1 MIEPFVL
8 IWIAVIVILLLLL
21 LVLIEIQRSEKRRE
35 NEEMFGTQ
43 SFERKKLLFGLT
55 EKETHTIEKLV
66 RQSTFSNKD
75 AVFNSS
81 SLFEEAVNRFYNF
94 RKINQIRTETL
105 ASVSSLREKLGF
117 TVNHPHVLLTSSRQF
132 VVGIKVTLL
141 SSLKTNKEHT
151 VVTSV
156 DEKSWKVRVSGV
168 WEEEFY
174 HTLEGSFILMR
185 WTQPEEAVYSGK
197 VKVLKVTG
205 NELELSHLIE
215 FEKLQLRRWIREQVL
230 FPVQAFLSSSSKLEG
245 FLFDLSAGGILIGL
259 PVSEIPTHEIEIQFR
274 LPGFGLER
282 VKIEILRNLGK
293 KRQEYPDLY
302 LYTASFSG
310 EFGRIQEKVL
320 QYIFQ
325 VHKKKRT

>member
-1 MIEPFVL
+1 M
-8 IWIAVIVILLLLL
+8 
-21 LVLIEIQRSEKRRE
+21 
-35 NEEMFGTQ
+35 
-43 SFERKKLLFGLT
+43 
-55 EKETHTIEKLV
+55 
-66 RQSTFSNKD
+66 
-75 AVFNSS
+75 
-81 SLFEEAVNRFYNF
+81 
-94 RKINQIRTETL
+94 
-105 ASVSSLREKLGF
+105 
-117 TVNHPHVLLTSSRQF
+117 
-132 VVGIKVTLL
+132 GIKVTLL

-174 HTLEGSFILMR
+174 QSLEGSFILMR

-302 LYTASFSG
+302 LSNTF
-310 EFGRIQEKVL
+310 L
-320 QYIFQ
+320 FQ
-325 VHKKKRT
+325 VNWSIKKKCFNTYFSYKKKKDVIIVVKTV